1 MGLVARRQVRTSQEI
16 KRAVVPVL
24 AGTCSQAAV
33 AGKVDGAKCAVFSR
47 WPMDGLRLERNWDRR
62 NLCIPFPECQRQVA
76 GVQRRRTRTEMAQGR
91 QGVVL
96 RVGGRKDDGGGGND
110 R

>member
-1 MGLVARRQVRTSQEI
+1 MRLVARRQVRTSQEV

-33 AGKVDGAKCAVFSR
+33 AGKVDGAECAVFSR
-47 WPMDGLRLERNWDRR
+47 WPMDGLCLERDWYHR
-62 NLCIPFPECQRQVA
+62 NLCMPFPECQRQLA
-76 GVQRRRTRTEMAQGR
+76 GVERRRTRTEMAQGR

-96 RVGGRKDDGGGGND
+96 RVGGRKDDDG
-110 R
+110 